1 MNYIFEK
8 FKLKAGD
15 GKTEE
20 KYRFYSSSQDKI
32 MYYDEYEF
40 EEKSILLGRGGSPSI
55 HLAEKFCIS
64 HDDVYVLKPNIKII
78 NIKYLYI
85 YLLNNKQLL
94 VFTGNG
100 LKHLSKEN
108 INSIQIPVPSLEV
121 QEEIIKRIE
130 SLEQESSHYNQYA
143 KMLQTELDN
152 ITEIIGNMTTASKDN
167 IDINEEKVDETND
180 EQYNEQVDETV
191 DEQYNEQVDET
202 VDEQYNEQVD
212 ETNDEQYNEQVDE
225 TVDEQYNEQVDETV
239 DEQIKEH
246 IEESDD
252 ESIKSTKPKKDSK
265 KKKKVQTIEYKD
277 KTYILEDNKVYKMD
291 EDGNKGK
298 QYGNL
303 VDGKVK
309 KLKSI
314 DISI

>member
-202 VDEQYNEQVD
+202 VDEQ
-212 ETNDEQYNEQVDE
+212 
-225 TVDEQYNEQVDETV
+225 
-239 DEQIKEH
+239 IKEH